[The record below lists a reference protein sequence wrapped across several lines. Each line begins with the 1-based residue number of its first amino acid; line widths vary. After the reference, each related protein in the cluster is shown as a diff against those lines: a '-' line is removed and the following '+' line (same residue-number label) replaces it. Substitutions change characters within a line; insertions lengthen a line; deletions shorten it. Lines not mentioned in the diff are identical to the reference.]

1 MSDVYA
7 VFGTLLAL
15 GIAFPGLI
23 FTWWLLFPGPVSR
36 AEARLTHTPGRAFF
50 SGLLLVFLLTVVV
63 VALVNL
69 PLPGANF
76 TAVALVVITLAVS
89 AVGAAGLTHWMA
101 QRLRERSNPG
111 LSPAGGFLRAVVV
124 LELAA
129 AFPIIGWFLF
139 IPLCLIL
146 SLGAAVLALMSRRPR
161 PAAAAEPR
169 LVGQPTGTG
178 DVA

>member
-36 AEARLTHTPGRAFF
+36 AETQLTHTPGRTFF
-50 SGLLLVFLLTVVV
+50 WGLLLVFLLTAAVLV
-63 VALVNL
+63 LVNL
-69 PLPGANF
+69 PLPGGNF
-76 TAVALVVITLAVS
+76 TAVALVIFSLAVA

-101 QRLRERSNPG
+101 QQLRQRSNPG
-111 LSPAGGFLRAVVV
+111 LSAAGGFLRAVVA

-139 IPLCLIL
+139 IPLCLVL
-146 SLGAAVLALMSRRPR
+146 SLGAAVHALISR
-161 PAAAAEPR
+161 PAAEAR
-169 LVGQPTGTG
+169 IVVQPTGAG
-178 DVA
+178 DAA